1 MNILRPT
8 TQPLLCPML
17 LLQKEIRFF
26 CLLIKVLL
34 GGERDVAAAVQR
46 VALARIADFVDFK
59 MRVLCSKISLLLDG
73 PMAQVQEFFPRQP
86 YNRANAALCSVASG
100 SGAPQSRHTVLV

>member
-34 GGERDVAAAVQR
+34 GGERDVAAAVVLQ
-46 VALARIADFVDFK
+46 VAAVHLNQD
-59 MRVLCSKISLLLDG
+59 MR
-73 PMAQVQEFFPRQP
+73 
-86 YNRANAALCSVASG
+86 YCSVEQQRCVG
-100 SGAPQSRHTVLV
+100 NLNE